1 MLSFGSN
8 GGSQAIEGDPVLS
21 GEISRDRPLVSTVI
35 PVYNRALLLLDS
47 IDSVL
52 AQTYRPIEIIL
63 VDDGSTDDTPGVL
76 ADLVHRWPDLL
87 KVVRQPNAG
96 PGPARQRGLDLAT
109 GEFVQFLDSD
119 DLLLPE
125 KFSYQVAALQ
135 AHPEAQICYGRSYEE
150 DYSKRP
156 VCREGP
162 MRQTGRAHL
171 HLFPLLLVERWWTT
185 SSPLYRRSLLQRL
198 GPWRAW
204 LNEEDWEYDARAGAT
219 GACLCWVD
227 EAVSVRRIHLATEHL
242 SAGGTV
248 DPRKLLHRAAA
259 RQSIFLSARAA
270 GMDIYRPEMAHFA
283 RSAFLLSRQ
292 CGLAGLEG
300 ASRDLFALARR
311 ASTPSRR
318 FGPDYLLYGILGPVL
333 GWSNTAR
340 LILSGY
346 RLLLRRRG
354 S

>member
-1 MLSFGSN
+1 MLSSGSN
-8 GGSQAIEGDPVLS
+8 SGSQAIEGDPVLS
-21 GEISRDRPLVSTVI
+21 VEISRDRPLVSTVI
-35 PVYNRALLLLDS
+35 PVYNRALLLPDS

-76 ADLVHRWPDLL
+76 ADLVHRWPDLF

-125 KFSYQVAALQ
+125 KFSCQVAALL

-219 GACLCWVD
+219 GASLCWVD
-227 EAVSVRRIHLATEHL
+227 AAVSVRRIHLATEHL

-259 RQSIFLSARAA
+259 RQSIFISALAA
-270 GMDIYRPEMAHFA
+270 GMDIHRPEMAHFA

-311 ASTPSRR
+311 ASTPYRR
-318 FGPDYLLYGILGPVL
+318 LGLDYFFYGILGNVL

>member
-1 MLSFGSN
+1 LS
-8 GGSQAIEGDPVLS
+8 SQLGREA
-21 GEISRDRPLVSTVI
+21 PLVSTVI

-47 IDSVL
+47 VDSVI

-63 VDDGSTDDTPGVL
+63 VDDGSTDDTPDVL
-76 ADLVHRWPDLL
+76 ADLVHRWPGLL
-87 KVVRQPNAG
+87 KVVRQANAG
-96 PGPARQRGLDLAT
+96 PGPARQRGLDLAR
-109 GEFVQFLDSD
+109 GDFVQFLDSD

-125 KFSYQVAALQ
+125 KFSNQVAALL
-135 AHPEAQICYGRSYEE
+135 ASPKAQICYGRSYEE

-162 MRQTGRAHL
+162 MRQTGRFHR
-171 HLFPLLLVERWWTT
+171 HLFPMLLVERWWTT
-185 SSPLYRRSLLQRL
+185 SSPLYRRSLLQSI

-227 EAVSVRRIHLATEHL
+227 KDVSVRRIHLASEHL
-242 SAGGTV
+242 STGGTV
-248 DPRKLLHRAAA
+248 DPLKLLHRAAA
-259 RQSIFLSARAA
+259 RQSIFLSAMAA
-270 GMDIYRPEMAHFA
+270 GMDTNRPEMAHFA

-292 CGLAGLEG
+292 CGLAGLEA
-300 ASRDLFALARR
+300 ASRELFALARR
-311 ASTPSRR
+311 ASTPLRR
-318 FGPDYLLYGILGPVL
+318 FGPDYLLYGILGNL
-333 GWSNTAR
+333 FGWSSTAR

-346 RLLLRRRG
+346 RFLLRRRG